1 MEEEPPPPHDR
12 PPPRCSRQGPGICW
26 DDPKGEVWRLPA
38 PQSPR
43 EGELSCFPSP
53 HQPSSARTGKY
64 KNISIRAGQDSFY
77 HLSCSVG
84 EIFIMDHL
92 GSVTCS
98 NTTTVQILFY
108 KNWRI
113 FKYFKMHTGSGWDTQ
128 IYIPGLGPYCYHP
141 INLSAEI
148 F

>member
-92 GSVTCS
+92 GSPTCS
-98 NTTTVQILFY
+98 NQQQIFY
-108 KNWRI
+108 KNCQI
-113 FKYFKMHTGSGWDTQ
+113 FKYFKCTQ
-128 IYIPGLGPYCYHP
+128 AAAGTNRFISLCPCSYDP
-141 INLSAEI
+141 INLSGDI